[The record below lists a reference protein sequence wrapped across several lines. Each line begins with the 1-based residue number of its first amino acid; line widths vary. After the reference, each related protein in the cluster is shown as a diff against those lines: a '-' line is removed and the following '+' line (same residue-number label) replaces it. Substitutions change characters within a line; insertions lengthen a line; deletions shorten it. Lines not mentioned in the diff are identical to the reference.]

1 MTMKVHVNDSANI
14 VSLFSEIG
22 TRELHRGM
30 WRWAQVML
38 DVPWRCWP
46 TNQPT
51 NQAAVL
57 PLYRC
62 DKNQGGTLHFVGDI
76 SAGYLESCTD
86 TSSLPSCLRAGERVD
101 VPYFSSKKD
110 KSFRNINIYILS
122 LRPITL
128 RLPVEH
134 SNGFISLWTQVTD
147 VIHWSHTLTFRYSKI
162 TGDCFRHSETVG
174 QTHWNSHYR

>member
-1 MTMKVHVNDSANI
+1 MMMKVHVNDSANI
-14 VSLFSEIG
+14 VSLFSKIG
-22 TRELHRGM
+22 KRELHRGM

-46 TNQPT
+46 TNQPSCPP
-51 NQAAVL
+51 AFVL
-57 PLYRC
+57 
-62 DKNQGGTLHFVGDI
+62 DI

-128 RLPVEH
+128 RLPVERW
-134 SNGFISLWTQVTD
+134 NGFISLWTQVTD
-147 VIHWSHTLTFRYSKI
+147 VIYWSHTLMFRYSKI

>member
-1 MTMKVHVNDSANI
+1 MMMKVHVNDSANI

-51 NQAAVL
+51 
-57 PLYRC
+57 
-62 DKNQGGTLHFVGDI
+62 K
-76 SAGYLESCTD
+76 
-86 TSSLPSCLRAGERVD
+86 LPSCLCIAVTKIKGGHFTLWGTSLLAIWRAVPTLPPSLHVCGAGERVD

-128 RLPVEH
+128 RLPFDR

-147 VIHWSHTLTFRYSKI
+147 VIYWSHTLTFRYSKI